1 MLIKNLRLQNFRQ
14 FKGKTEVN
22 FSCDDEKNVTVILGD
37 NTFGKTTLLQAF
49 NWCLYGVVNFPNNDK
64 NLLNYEISARMQDGE
79 QETVEVEI
87 TLLHDNTQY
96 IITRTQKY
104 NCGGGKVIGE
114 AVPKIKMSYLQG
126 DGQTK
131 PIQENK
137 INEIINNILP
147 KDLSTYF
154 FFDTERISTVSNR
167 KDIGKAVKD
176 FLGLSALENAL
187 RHLGDR
193 TKSSSVIGKI
203 YGDMDLKGDNCAQEA
218 LDKMQAA
225 REKKDFIEKNL
236 EDCKNQIE
244 HYEERK
250 EEIEKILRDNQLT
263 AQLQKDKEK
272 IEQQIK
278 TEEKILAQSIENYFG
293 EFNASALRFFV
304 RPLIDMAD
312 NFLKEVKIDEK
323 GVSDITKNSIMELI
337 KRGRCICGRE
347 ICEGNEAFENLMA
360 EIKFVPPES
369 IGVTVRTYRQM
380 LKNFSQ
386 SFEQVFNRLK
396 DIHENIEQSKSR
408 INDWNYDVDD
418 YSKKIAGKEN
428 MSRFENELVNV
439 KRRLEDF
446 GEEKENLIQK
456 IGAQE
461 RDIEY
466 YQKIYDT
473 LIASSAKNKE
483 RQEYLSYAEELKDWL
498 EPTCKKNEL
507 KIREKLE
514 SEVNKIFDQ
523 MCSGKR
529 RVEID
534 EKYRVELIAK
544 VEDKEIVSGESEGA
558 NRVKNFA
565 FIAGLVALAKRQILK
580 DESGISSEP
589 YPLVMDAP
597 FSNADEKH
605 TTSISKV
612 LPEIA
617 EQIIMF
623 VMQKDWRYAEPVMSH
638 RVGKKYF
645 LQKNSETFT
654 NIKEA

>member
-1 MLIKNLRLQNFRQ
+1 MLIKSLRLKNFRQ
-14 FKGKTEVN
+14 FKGTTEVN
-22 FSCDDEKNVTVILGD
+22 FSCDAEKNITVILGD

-49 NWCLYGVVNFPNNDK
+49 NWCLYGTVNFPNNDK
-64 NLLNYEISARMQDGE
+64 NLLNYEISTRMQNGE
-79 QETVEVEI
+79 QKTVEIEI
-87 TLLHDNTQY
+87 TLLHDNTEY

-104 NCGGGKVIGE
+104 NRGGGNVIGE
-114 AVPKIKMSYLQG
+114 SVPKVTMSRLQA

-131 PIQENK
+131 PIEENR
-137 INEIINNILP
+137 INEVINNILP
-147 KDLSTYF
+147 KGLSTYF

-167 KDIGKAVKD
+167 KDISKAVKD

-193 TKSSSVIGKI
+193 TKRSSVIGKI
-203 YGDMDLKGDNCAQEA
+203 YSEMDLKGNVRAQDA
-218 LDKMQAA
+218 LDRMQTA
-225 REKKDFIEKNL
+225 REKRDAISEQL
-236 EDCKNQIE
+236 ENCKNQTA

-250 EEIEKILRDNQLT
+250 SELEKILRDNQST
-263 AQLQKDKEK
+263 AQLQKAKEK
-272 IEQQIK
+272 VEQQLK
-278 TEEKILAQSIENYFG
+278 TEENILTQSVESYFR
-293 EFNASALRFFV
+293 EFNSSALQFFV
-304 RPLIDMAD
+304 QPLLSVAD
-312 NFLKEVKIDEK
+312 KFLKEIKIDEK

-369 IGVTVRTYRQM
+369 IGITVRNYRQM
-380 LKNFSQ
+380 LRNFSK
-386 SFEQVFNRLK
+386 SFDRIYDRLAE
-396 DIHENIEQSKSR
+396 IHDNIEYSKSR
-408 INDWNYDVDD
+408 IQDLQYEVDD
-418 YSKKIAGKEN
+418 YSKKIVGKEN
-428 MSRFENELVNV
+428 MSKFENELTNI
-439 KRRLEDF
+439 KRRLKELESKKED
-446 GEEKENLIQK
+446 LIQK
-456 IGAQE
+456 DGALENEINQ
-461 RDIEY
+461 
-466 YQKIYDT
+466 YQKLYDA
-473 LIASSAKNKE
+473 LIASSEKNKE
-483 RQEYLSYAEELKDWL
+483 VQKFLSYAEELKNWL
-498 EPTCKKNEL
+498 EPTCKKNER
-507 KIREKLE
+507 KIRESLE

-523 MCSGKR
+523 MYSGKR

-534 EKYRVELIAK
+534 EQYRVELIAT
-544 VEDKEIVSGESEGA
+544 VDDTEIISGESEGA

-565 FIAGLVALAKRQILK
+565 FIAGLVALAKQQILK
-580 DESGISSEP
+580 NESGISSES

-623 VMQKDWRYAEPVMSH
+623 VMQKDWNYAEPVMSH
-638 RVGKKYF
+638 RVGKKYL

>member
-14 FKGKTEVN
+14 FKGVTDVN
-22 FSCDDEKNVTVILGD
+22 FSCDAEKNVTVILGD

-49 NWCLYGVVNFPNNDK
+49 NWCLYGTVNFPNNDK
-64 NLLNYEISARMQDGE
+64 NLLNYEILTRMQNGE

-96 IITRTQKY
+96 IITRTQRY
-104 NCGGGKVIGE
+104 NCGGGNVIGE
-114 AVPKIKMSYLQG
+114 SVPKVTMSHLQD

-137 INEIINNILP
+137 INEVINNILP
-147 KDLSTYF
+147 KGLSTYF

-193 TKSSSVIGKI
+193 TKKDKVIGKI
-203 YGDMDLKGDNCAQEA
+203 YGDMDLKGNIHAQDA

-225 REKKDFIEKNL
+225 KEKRDIIAEQL
-236 EDCKNQIE
+236 ENCRNQAD

-250 EEIEKILRDNQLT
+250 AELEKILRDNQST

-272 IEQQIK
+272 VERQIK
-278 TEEKILAQSIENYFG
+278 TEENILAQSIESYFR
-293 EFNASALRFFV
+293 EFNSSALQFFMQ
-304 RPLIDMAD
+304 PLIGVAD

-369 IGVTVRTYRQM
+369 IGVTVRNYRQM

-386 SFEQVFNRLK
+386 SFEQIFNRLNE
-396 DIHENIEQSKSR
+396 IHNNIDHSKNR
-408 INDWNYDVDD
+408 INEWTYDLEDV
-418 YSKKIAGKEN
+418 SKKISGKEN
-428 MSRFENELVNV
+428 MSKYENELVGI
-439 KRRLEDF
+439 KRRLKEF
-446 GEEKENLIQK
+446 EEKKEDCIQK

-461 RDIEY
+461 RDIEH
-466 YQKIYDT
+466 YQKLYDA
-473 LIASSAKNKE
+473 LIASSEKNKE
-483 RQEYLSYAEELKDWL
+483 VQKFLTYAEELKDWL

-507 KIREKLE
+507 KVRKSLE
-514 SEVNKIFDQ
+514 EEVNKIFDQ
-523 MCSGKR
+523 MYSGKR

-544 VEDKEIVSGESEGA
+544 VDGKDIASGESEGA

-565 FIAGLVALAKRQILK
+565 FIAGLVALAKQQILK
-580 DESGISSEP
+580 NESGISSES

-623 VMQKDWRYAEPVMSH
+623 VMQKDWKYAEPVMSH

-645 LQKNSETFT
+645 LKKFTETFT
-654 NIKEA
+654 KIEEA